1 MFSTSSESTP
11 GLRIANLNS
20 LYSLNSPDGDGEKRE
35 NHSPSI
41 RSAPALPSTS
51 VVSPRARRQTLKRA
65 KSYGAKVRDHNKD
78 SMECDFS
85 ELHQWKL
92 YNLNFYD
99 GACVTFMLW
108 YDKCLVLTTCP
119 FGCWGG

>member
-20 LYSLNSPDGDGEKRE
+20 LYSLTSTDGDGEKRE
-35 NHSPSI
+35 NHSPCI
-41 RSAPALPSTS
+41 PSASALPSSTS
-51 VVSPRARRQTLKRA
+51 VPVSPRARGRQTLKRA

-85 ELHQWKL
+85 EELHQWNLL

-108 YDKCLVLTTCP
+108 YDKCLVLTT
-119 FGCWGG
+119 